1 LKTAHQSTSCP
12 KKNSRRYSNRSAV
25 KTSAIKKLSY
35 YLVDTGHFGVKIK
48 VCFNDTSFQQALK
61 DSRITTRHHSLDVG
75 LAESHFIEQE
85 GTQNAMLAIVFNY
98 EEMAKETALE
108 RMGVIYHEVSH
119 TVTHVFEYIGE
130 DDSKIGDESRSY
142 LGEHIFK
149 QVFSIYATEEDKRE
163 RAGKRDREAFN
174 KLGEKIRGSKLQMD
188 QHRDRGPGSDS
199 ISKPK
204 SVSSRTKDSNGETES
219 ETRTGF

>member
-1 LKTAHQSTSCP
+1 MSAT
-12 KKNSRRYSNRSAV
+12 KKP
-25 KTSAIKKLSY
+25 Y
-35 YLVDTGHFGVKIK
+35 YIADTGHFGINIK
-48 VCFNDTSFQQALK
+48 VCFSDAAFQQAVR
-61 DSRITTRHHSLDVG
+61 DSRITTRHNALDVG

-85 GTQNAMLAIVFNY
+85 GTTNAMLAIVFNY

-130 DDSKIGDESRSY
+130 EDTKIGDESRSY

-163 RAGKRDREAFN
+163 RAGERDRKAFSE
-174 KLGEKIRGSKLQMD
+174 LGKKVRGTKLQVD

-199 ISKPK
+199 VHKQSGVF
-204 SVSSRTKDSNGETES
+204 SGTEDSDGKTES
-219 ETRTGF
+219 

>member
-1 LKTAHQSTSCP
+1 
-12 KKNSRRYSNRSAV
+12 
-25 KTSAIKKLSY
+25 
-35 YLVDTGHFGVKIK
+35 
-48 VCFNDTSFQQALK
+48 
-61 DSRITTRHHSLDVG
+61 
-75 LAESHFIEQE
+75 
-85 GTQNAMLAIVFNY
+85 MLAIVFNY

-174 KLGEKIRGSKLQMD
+174 KLGEEIKGAKLQMD
-188 QHRDRGPGSDS
+188 KHRNRGARPY
-199 ISKPK
+199 
-204 SVSSRTKDSNGETES
+204 SVHEQFGILGGTEDSNGEAKS
-219 ETRTGF
+219 

>member
-1 LKTAHQSTSCP
+1 MKTSN
-12 KKNSRRYSNRSAV
+12 KRYSNRSNT
-25 KTSAIKKLSY
+25 KTSVIKRPY
-35 YLVDTGHFGVKIK
+35 YVADTGHFGIKIK
-48 VCFNDTSFQQALK
+48 VCFSDSAFQQAVK
-61 DSRITTRHHSLDVG
+61 DSKITTRHSALDVG

-85 GTQNAMLAIVFNY
+85 GTTFAMLAIVFNY

-119 TVTHVFEYIGE
+119 TVTHVFAYIGE
-130 DDSKIGDESRSY
+130 EESKIGDESRSY

-163 RAGKRDREAFN
+163 RAGKRDREAF
-174 KLGEKIRGSKLQMD
+174 KQLGEEIKGPQLQVD
-188 QHRDRGPGSDS
+188 QQRDRSPGSSS

-204 SVSSRTKDSNGETES
+204 GVSRGAKNSDGETES
-219 ETRTGF
+219 EARTGF

>member
-1 LKTAHQSTSCP
+1 MKSNKRYWNRLTAKTQGT
-12 KKNSRRYSNRSAV
+12 K
-25 KTSAIKKLSY
+25 SY
-35 YLVDTGHFGVKIK
+35 YIADTGHFGIPIK
-48 VCFNDTSFQQALK
+48 VCFSDASFQQAVK
-61 DSRITTRHHSLDVG
+61 DSRITTRHTALDVG

-98 EEMAKETALE
+98 EDMAKCDALE

-119 TVTHVFEYIGE
+119 TVTHVFEFIGE

-163 RAGKRDREAFN
+163 RAGKRDREAF
-174 KLGEKIRGSKLQMD
+174 KQLGEKVKGAKLQVD
-188 QHRDRGPGSDS
+188 KHGLGSAGQDRVLEQLGILGGAQDGKWQTKPPPSDS
-199 ISKPK
+199 
-204 SVSSRTKDSNGETES
+204 V
-219 ETRTGF
+219 

>member
-1 LKTAHQSTSCP
+1 MNRLSAKTQGN
-12 KKNSRRYSNRSAV
+12 KQ
-25 KTSAIKKLSY
+25 SY
-35 YLVDTGHFGVKIK
+35 YVADTGHFGIPIK
-48 VCFNDTSFQQALK
+48 VCFSDASFQQAVK
-61 DSRITTRHHSLDVG
+61 DSRITTRHNALDVG

-98 EEMAKETALE
+98 EEMAKESALE

-119 TVTHVFEYIGE
+119 TVTHVFEFIGE

-163 RAGKRDREAFN
+163 RAGKRDREAF
-174 KLGEKIRGSKLQMD
+174 KQLGKEVKGSKLQVD
-188 QHRDRGPGSDS
+188 QHRDRSPGSDS
-199 ISKPK
+199 IHK
-204 SVSSRTKDSNGETES
+204 STGVFGGTENGDGETES
-219 ETRTGF
+219 

>member
-1 LKTAHQSTSCP
+1 MTAKTQGT
-12 KKNSRRYSNRSAV
+12 K
-25 KTSAIKKLSY
+25 SY
-35 YLVDTGHFGVKIK
+35 YIADTGHFGIPIK
-48 VCFNDTSFQQALK
+48 VCFSDASFQQAVK
-61 DSRITTRHHSLDVG
+61 DSKITTRHTALDVG

-98 EEMAKETALE
+98 EDMAKCDALE

-130 DDSKIGDESRSY
+130 DDAKIGDESRSY

-163 RAGKRDREAFN
+163 RTRERNREAFI
-174 KLGEKIRGSKLQMD
+174 KLGQKVKGAKLQVD
-188 QHRDRGPGSDS
+188 QHRDRSPGSDS
-199 ISKPK
+199 IHK
-204 SVSSRTKDSNGETES
+204 STGVFSGTEDSDGETKS
-219 ETRTGF
+219 

>member
-1 LKTAHQSTSCP
+1 LKTQPHSANYRLKSN
-12 KKNSRRYSNRSAV
+12 KRYWNRLTA
-25 KTSAIKKLSY
+25 KTQGTKSY
-35 YLVDTGHFGVKIK
+35 YIADTGHFGIPIK
-48 VCFNDTSFQQALK
+48 VCFSDASFQQAVK
-61 DSRITTRHHSLDVG
+61 DSRITTRHTALDVG

-98 EEMAKETALE
+98 EDMAKCEALE

-119 TVTHVFEYIGE
+119 TVTHVFEFIGE
-130 DDSKIGDESRSY
+130 DDAKIGDESRSY

-163 RAGKRDREAFN
+163 RAGKRDREAF
-174 KLGEKIRGSKLQMD
+174 KQLGEKVKGVKLQVD

-199 ISKPK
+199 IHK
-204 SVSSRTKDSNGETES
+204 STGVFSGTEDSNGKTES
-219 ETRTGF
+219 

>member
-1 LKTAHQSTSCP
+1 MKTPYQSKICR
-12 KKNSRRYSNRSAV
+12 KKSSKRYWNRLET
-25 KTSAIKKLSY
+25 KTRDIKKPY
-35 YLVDTGHFGVKIK
+35 YLADSGHFGIKIK
-48 VCFNDTSFQQALK
+48 VCFSDAAFQQAVR
-61 DSRITTRHHSLDVG
+61 DSKITTRHTALDVG

-98 EEMAKETALE
+98 EEMAKCDALE

-130 DDSKIGDESRSY
+130 EETKIGDESRSY

-163 RAGKRDREAFN
+163 RAGKRNREVF
-174 KLGEKIRGSKLQMD
+174 KQLGEKIRGTKLQMD
-188 QHRDRGPGSDS
+188 QQRDRGPGSDS
-199 ISKPK
+199 IHRTE
-204 SVSSRTKDSNGETES
+204 SVLSGTQDSNGETKS
-219 ETRTGF
+219 

>member
-1 LKTAHQSTSCP
+1 M
-12 KKNSRRYSNRSAV
+12 
-25 KTSAIKKLSY
+25 
-35 YLVDTGHFGVKIK
+35 
-48 VCFNDTSFQQALK
+48 CFSDAAFQQAVK
-61 DSRITTRHHSLDVG
+61 DSKITTRHNALDVG

-85 GTQNAMLAIVFNY
+85 GTTFAMLAIVFNY

-130 DDSKIGDESRSY
+130 EDTKIGDESRSY

-163 RAGKRDREAFN
+163 RTRERNREAFI
-174 KLGEKIRGSKLQMD
+174 KLGEKMRGTKLQVD
-188 QHRDRGPGSDS
+188 QQRHRGPGSDS
-199 ISKPK
+199 IRKPE
-204 SVSSRTKDSNGETES
+204 SVSSGTQNIDRPPEPETD
-219 ETRTGF
+219 TGI